1 MTYYGG
7 KELAASFRTV
17 RKNTIQV
24 ATDIP
29 EDQYGFAAAA
39 GVRTVAQMLVHMA
52 LSPRLFWTS
61 MHQERLT
68 DVTGFDFFGAIG
80 RIQAAE
86 AETRTKAEILG
97 LLTREGDAF
106 AAFLESMSEDDLAAA
121 VTMPT
126 GGTPVVKR
134 RLEVLLGA
142 KEHEMHHRAQLM
154 LVERLL
160 GIVPHGT
167 RQMMAMMEAAKR

>member
-39 GVRTVAQMLVHMA
+39 DVRTVAQMLVHMA

-61 MHQERLT
+61 MHQDRLM

-86 AETRTKAEILG
+86 AETRTKAEILD
-97 LLTREGDAF
+97 LLTRESDAF

-126 GGTPVVKR
+126 GGAPVVKSR
-134 RLEVLLGA
+134 FEGLLGA

-160 GIVPHGT
+160 GIIPHGT
-167 RQMMAMMEAAKR
+167 RQMRAMMEAAKK